1 MTIRVS
7 HPLTWHICQI
17 VVDYFSSI
25 VITCVL
31 NQYRGHWL
39 LSDAFHFAIFKSL
52 KLKEELE
59 YAPFF

>member
-1 MTIRVS
+1 MTTRVP

-25 VITCVL
+25 VINYVL

-39 LSDAFHFAIFKSL
+39 LSDVFHFAIFKSL
-52 KLKEELE
+52 KMREE
-59 YAPFF
+59 